1 MFEAPRPHWLA
12 RSADSSV
19 AWCFLLSILLHL
31 IGTLAYQQVVRIA
44 RTRPDTLPRWVLEA
58 VAPEPPRDALLEEI
72 NRLRQM
78 EEEPAPE
85 VPVTFV
91 EVDPAAVTEEEPPK
105 TPFYSTANTVAANVK
120 PPETITGQPKI
131 EGTQEKVVR
140 TFDNDR
146 PKPVVAVQP
155 VKPVEAAPQVVE
167 IPQALPPVESK
178 PLGGPPVGTMAFAKP
193 VPLAKVPKPQEEVKP
208 METPKPVQSPP
219 MLRPQPRPLADS
231 ERVQKP
237 TRPRTLA
244 EARANKGMLVGETMK
259 QEGGVA
265 RLSIVPSLDVKAS
278 PFGIYDAAMIYVI
291 SSAWYALLD
300 ESRFTYERSGKVVIR
315 FTLHSDGTISGLK
328 IMESE
333 VGDTLAFM
341 CETAI
346 IKPQPFNRWPAIMRQ
361 EVGAD
366 TREITFTF
374 HYH

>member
-1 MFEAPRPHWLA
+1 
-12 RSADSSV
+12 
-19 AWCFLLSILLHL
+19 
-31 IGTLAYQQVVRIA
+31 
-44 RTRPDTLPRWVLEA
+44 
-58 VAPEPPRDALLEEI
+58 
-72 NRLRQM
+72 
-78 EEEPAPE
+78 
-85 VPVTFV
+85 
-91 EVDPAAVTEEEPPK
+91 
-105 TPFYSTANTVAANVK
+105 
-120 PPETITGQPKI
+120 
-131 EGTQEKVVR
+131 
-140 TFDNDR
+140 
-146 PKPVVAVQP
+146 
-155 VKPVEAAPQVVE
+155 
-167 IPQALPPVESK
+167 
-178 PLGGPPVGTMAFAKP
+178 
-193 VPLAKVPKPQEEVKP
+193 

-219 MLRPQPRPLADS
+219 MLRPQPRPLVDP
-231 ERVQKP
+231 ELVQKQ

-259 QEGGVA
+259 QEGGVS

-328 IMESE
+328 TMESE